1 MKGLACLTPQK
12 LSSREVKMLQNRDFI
27 QKLNHLDQ
35 IWKCLKNRYGDI
47 LAVKDLR
54 GKSKEEFTYSEL
66 DQLITK
72 ASNAFFN
79 IGLRKGDVVTII
91 SENSPRWLIADQAIM
106 RLSAID
112 AVRGINS
119 PPVELDYI
127 IKHSKSVGLII
138 QSNSIWEKLEN
149 KKELLKDLKF
159 IINFE
164 DFSGKGILSWEEF
177 LSYGNKTTLVS
188 YKAEVDKC
196 NINDVAT
203 ILYTSGTTG
212 KPKGVPLTHAN
223 LLHQVINLA
232 CIADPKPGSYVLS
245 VLPIWHS
252 YERSAEYFFLS
263 CGCSQFYTLPKYL
276 KDDIKEI
283 KPIIMATV
291 PRLWEAIYDGFFL
304 ALKKMPNT
312 KQKLIKRL
320 IINSSQFKK
329 NLRKY
334 RNLEVL
340 DSSIIEKIKSLF
352 FIVSCYPLHKLSSL
366 FLWPNLKK
374 QLCGDK
380 LKFPI
385 NGGGALPEHVDL
397 FFESLGIDVLVGYGL
412 TETSPVLTCRRTWC
426 NVRGSSGQPLPLTE
440 IKIVGENNS
449 ILRFKEIGKIF
460 ARGPQVMGGY
470 LGDASSSLKV
480 LSIDGWFD
488 TGDLGYLIPNGSLV
502 ITGRSKDTIVL
513 SSGENI
519 EPNPLEAKILSSEFI
534 SQVQLVG
541 QDKKNLSALVVPN
554 MDLIKSKFSETDLI
568 KINQNKEIRKF
579 FKLKINKLLKNR
591 IGARLEEQIIDCLFI
606 SPLTIENSLLTQ
618 TLKQKRKE
626 IEKLY
631 EIQIEEMYKK
641 QIKRENLI

>member
-1 MKGLACLTPQK
+1 MKNLAYLTSPK
-12 LSSREVKMLQNRDFI
+12 LSSKEVKRLQERDFV

-35 IWKCLKNRYGDI
+35 IWKVLKNRYADT

-54 GKSKEEFTYSEL
+54 GKYKEEFSYSEL
-66 DQLITK
+66 DQLIKK
-72 ASNAFFN
+72 ASNAFYK
-79 IGLRKGDVVTII
+79 IGLRRGDVVTII

-119 PPVELDYI
+119 PSVELDYI

-138 QSNSIWEKLEN
+138 QSNSVWEKLEN
-149 KKELLKDLKF
+149 KEELLKNLKF

-164 DFSGKGILSWEEF
+164 DLSKNGILSWEEF
-177 LSYGNKTTLVS
+177 LELGNETNSDS

-252 YERSAEYFFLS
+252 YERSAEYFFFS
-263 CGCSQFYTLPKYL
+263 SGCSQFYTLPKYL
-276 KDDIKEI
+276 KDDIKEV

-320 IINSSQFKK
+320 LINSSKFKR
-329 NLRKY
+329 NLRKF
-334 RNLEVL
+334 RNLQVN

-352 FIVSCYPLHKLSSL
+352 FIISCFPVHKLSSI

-426 NVRGSSGQPLPLTE
+426 NVRGSSGQPLPSTE

-470 LGDASSSLKV
+470 LNDASSSIKV

-488 TGDLGYLIPNGSLV
+488 TGDLGFLIANGSLI

-519 EPNPLEAKILSSEFI
+519 EPNPLETKILSSEFI
-534 SQVQLVG
+534 VQVQLVG

-554 MDLIKSKFSETDLI
+554 IDLIKSKFSETDLI
-568 KINQNKEIRKF
+568 KINQDKEIRKF
-579 FKLKINKLLKNR
+579 YKSKINKLLRER
-591 IGARLEEQIIDCLFI
+591 IGARSEEQIIDCLFT
-606 SPLTIENSLLTQ
+606 SPFTIENSLLTQ

>member
-1 MKGLACLTPQK
+1 MKKLAYVTAHKLTPK
-12 LSSREVKMLQNRDFI
+12 EVKRLQESYFI
-27 QKLNHLDQ
+27 EKLNHLDQ
-35 IWKCLKNRYGDI
+35 IWKYLKIRYGEI

-54 GKSKEEFTYSEL
+54 GKNKEEFSYSEL
-66 DQLITK
+66 DQLITR
-72 ASNAFFN
+72 ASQAFYN
-79 IGLRKGDVVTII
+79 IGVRKGDVITII

-119 PPVELDYI
+119 PSVELDYI

-149 KKELLKDLKF
+149 KEELLKNLKF

-164 DFSGKGILSWEEF
+164 DFSNNGILSWEEF
-177 LSYGNKTTLVS
+177 LELGNKTNSES
-188 YKAEVDKC
+188 YKVEVDKC

-263 CGCSQFYTLPKYL
+263 SGCSQFYTLPKYL
-276 KDDIKEI
+276 KDDIKEV

-320 IINSSQFKK
+320 LINSSKFKK
-329 NLRKY
+329 NLRKF
-334 RNLEVL
+334 RNLQVD
-340 DSSIIEKIKSLF
+340 DSSIIEKIKALYL
-352 FIVSCYPLHKLSSL
+352 IVSCFPVHKLSSI

-397 FFESLGIDVLVGYGL
+397 FFEALGIDVLVGYGL

-426 NVRGSSGQPLPLTE
+426 NVRGSSGQPLPSTE

-449 ILRFKEIGKIF
+449 ILRFKETGKIF

-470 LGDASSSLKV
+470 LNDISSSMKV

-488 TGDLGYLIPNGSLV
+488 TGDLGFLIPNGSLI

-519 EPNPLEAKILSSEFI
+519 EPNPLEAEILSSEFI
-534 SQVQLVG
+534 SQIQLVG

-554 MDLIKSKFSETDLI
+554 IDLIESKFSENDLI
-568 KINQNKEIRKF
+568 KINQNKDIRKF
-579 FKLKINKLLKNR
+579 YKSKINKLLKNR
-591 IGARLEEQIIDCLFI
+591 IGARSEEQIIDCLFI
-606 SPLTIENSLLTQ
+606 SPFTIENSLLTQ

-631 EIQIEEMYKK
+631 KTQIEEMYKK

>member
-1 MKGLACLTPQK
+1 MKNLAYFTSQN
-12 LSSREVKMLQNRDFI
+12 LSSKEAKILKERDFI
-27 QKLNHLDQ
+27 QKLSHLDQ
-35 IWKCLKNRYGDI
+35 IWKFLKNRFGDT

-54 GKSKEEFTYSEL
+54 GKNKEKFSYLEL
-66 DQLITK
+66 DHLITK
-72 ASNAFFN
+72 ASKAFFEA
-79 IGLRKGDVVTII
+79 GLRKGEVVTII

-119 PPVELDYI
+119 PSVELDYI

-138 QSNSIWEKLEN
+138 QSNKIWEKLDN
-149 KKELLKDLKF
+149 KEELLSDLKF
-159 IINFE
+159 IINLE
-164 DFSGKGILSWEEF
+164 DFSDKGILTWEEF
-177 LSYGNKTTLVS
+177 LELGNKNIS
-188 YKAEVDKC
+188 ANYRAEIDKC
-196 NINDVAT
+196 SINDVAT

-212 KPKGVPLTHAN
+212 QPKGVPLTHSN

-252 YERSAEYFFLS
+252 YERSAEYFFFS
-263 CGCSQFYTLPKYL
+263 CGCSQFYTIPKYL
-276 KDDIKEI
+276 KDDIKQV
-283 KPIIMATV
+283 KPFIMATV
-291 PRLWEAIYDGFFL
+291 PRLWEAIYEGFFL
-304 ALKKMPNT
+304 ALKKMPNS

-329 NLRKY
+329 NLRKF
-334 RNLEVL
+334 RNLLVL
-340 DSSIIEKIKSLF
+340 DSNIIEKIKSLF
-352 FIVSCYPLHKLSSL
+352 FIISCFPIHKLSSL
-366 FLWPNLKK
+366 FIWPNLKK
-374 QLCGDK
+374 QLCGDN

-397 FFESLGIDVLVGYGL
+397 FFESIGIDVLVGYGL

-426 NVRGSSGQPLPLTE
+426 NVRGSSGQPLPSTE
-440 IKIVGENNS
+440 IKIVGEKNS
-449 ILRFKEIGKIF
+449 ILKFQEIGKIF

-470 LGDASSSLKV
+470 LNDVSSSMKV

-488 TGDLGYLIPNGSLV
+488 TGDLGFLIPNGSLI

-519 EPNPLEAKILSSEFI
+519 EPNPLEAKILSSKFI

-554 MDLIKSKFSETDLI
+554 IDLIELNFSENDLI
-568 KINQNKEIRKF
+568 KINENKEIRKF
-579 FKLKINKLLKNR
+579 YKSKINKLLKNR
-591 IGARLEEQIIDCLFI
+591 TGARLEEQIIDCLFV
-606 SPLTIENSLLTQ
+606 SPFTIENSLLTQ

-631 EIQIEEMYKK
+631 ASQIEEMYKK
-641 QIKRENLI
+641 QVKRENLI